1 MSGSNAIIL
10 ECIDQLKQL
19 VLQYLDVYQ
28 TDRFLLTPFFEDI
41 MKKISLLGCLAFALL
56 IGCPD
61 PNASSSG
68 MGGSTTTTGTDG
80 TTTTNA
86 GSQETDPSAARLNCA
101 EGDANCISI
110 SGSLVYDG
118 TPSGSIRLDVQKVR
132 EGSAPMLIHT
142 LELQE
147 IGAFSFDA
155 PKGYGKI
162 IITGF
167 IDEAGDGPSPKDPQG
182 RTNVDIGE
190 EAMSDI
196 QLVIKADNAP
206 IQPKPP
212 SDQPADSAKG
222 SNPNDSSKG
231 EAKSEGDNPTNPPPV
246 QNDGPPADE

>member
-1 MSGSNAIIL
+1 MRHLSLFCCLSFA
-10 ECIDQLKQL
+10 
-19 VLQYLDVYQ
+19 
-28 TDRFLLTPFFEDI
+28 FL
-41 MKKISLLGCLAFALL
+41 M
-56 IGCPD
+56 GCPD

-68 MGGSTTTTGTDG
+68 MGNTSTGGSSESA
-80 TTTTNA
+80 TTNS
-86 GSQETDPSAARLNCA
+86 GSQETDPSAARLNCV
-101 EGDANCISI
+101 EGDENCISI

-118 TPSGSIRLDVQKVR
+118 TPAGSIRLDVQKVR

-190 EAMSDI
+190 EAVNNI
-196 QLVIKADNAP
+196 ELLIKADNAP
-206 IQPKPP
+206 VQPKPP
-212 SDQPADSAKG
+212 SDQPSDKA
-222 SNPNDSSKG
+222 
-231 EAKSEGDNPTNPPPV
+231 NPTENASKDKAPEGTTNNEAPKAPEAPA
-246 QNDGPPADE
+246 NDGPPADE